1 MRNKIQTDLC
11 LLSITSRR
19 LSIPTLPSRLSE
31 RSLLRRANDLLIFK
45 NTNTSKSSGMI
56 YSVTSTIGYT
66 MFTANERQSWTDS
79 HDYYFEYLIIHFDY
93 LIIQFD
99 YLIIG

>member
-1 MRNKIQTDLC
+1 M
-11 LLSITSRR
+11 SRFR
-19 LSIPTLPSRLSE
+19 IGAYNCQGLQDYKK
-31 RSLLRRANDLLIFK
+31 RAD
-45 NTNTSKSSGMI
+45 
-56 YSVTSTIGYT
+56 V
-66 MFTANERQSWTDS
+66 FTANERQPWTDS

>member
-1 MRNKIQTDLC
+1 METDTQKLRK
-11 LLSITSRR
+11 LNV
-19 LSIPTLPSRLSE
+19 LPGNH
-31 RSLLRRANDLLIFK
+31 RS
-45 NTNTSKSSGMI
+45 
-56 YSVTSTIGYT
+56 
-66 MFTANERQSWTDS
+66 FTTNERQPWMDS

>member
-1 MRNKIQTDLC
+1 MSLVIGKSVSDLNY
-11 LLSITSRR
+11 IGQH
-19 LSIPTLPSRLSE
+19 
-31 RSLLRRANDLLIFK
+31 NIFMLMW
-45 NTNTSKSSGMI
+45 G
-56 YSVTSTIGYT
+56 STVSFGEHPP
-66 MFTANERQSWTDS
+66 FTANERQPWTDS

>member
-1 MRNKIQTDLC
+1 M
-11 LLSITSRR
+11 
-19 LSIPTLPSRLSE
+19 
-31 RSLLRRANDLLIFK
+31 FK
-45 NTNTSKSSGMI
+45 NEIGPGVVPVQRSTNKHEPYKNIPKAQTTCNWL
-56 YSVTSTIGYT
+56 SVDSVRGY
-66 MFTANERQSWTDS
+66 MKFLQIICLFTANERQPWTDS